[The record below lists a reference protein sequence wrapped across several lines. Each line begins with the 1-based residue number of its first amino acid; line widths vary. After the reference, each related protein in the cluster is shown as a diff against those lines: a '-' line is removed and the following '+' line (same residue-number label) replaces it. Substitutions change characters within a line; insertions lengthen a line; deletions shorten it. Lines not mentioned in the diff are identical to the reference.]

1 MKGKGK
7 EIKIAIDAVSM
18 RTVPAECADK
28 VAKFA
33 ADFGIVFIGAE
44 YVPETREI
52 VATFEDDTG
61 TPDSNRDAL
70 ICLMEESRG
79 WIIKKRQKNRL
90 TL

>member
-1 MKGKGK
+1 MTKRKGK

-61 TPDSNRDAL
+61 TPNSNRDAL

-79 WIIKKRQKNRL
+79 WIIKKDKK
-90 TL
+90 TA